1 MVKPFFAII
10 ALWLCLVPAAAQQ
23 RVSEAQMRQQIN
35 AAAMKMT
42 TMQCDFVQTKRVRML
57 NDKMVSRG
65 RMYCHQ
71 PGKLRW
77 EYTSP
82 YAYTFVLNGSKA
94 LVDAGG
100 CRDVVSVSQSKLF
113 KEIARVM
120 MGTLAGKSLS
130 DSNNFTTTIAA
141 TSTEYVATLVPKQ
154 KAMKQ
159 MFARIVLHFNRR
171 TAAVEK
177 VEMHEPKG
185 DSTII
190 ELKNVKTNTAINA
203 KVFDI
208 N

>member
-1 MVKPFFAII
+1 MVKPFLALI

-35 AAAMKMT
+35 AAASKMT

-65 RMYCHQ
+65 RMYCQQ

-82 YAYTFVLNGSKA
+82 YAYTFVLNGAKA

-100 CRDVVSVSQSKLF
+100 RRDVVSVSQSKLF
-113 KEIARVM
+113 REIARVM

-130 DSNNFTTTIAA
+130 DSKNFTTTLAS
-141 TSTEYVATLVPKQ
+141 TTTEYVATLVPKQ
-154 KAMKQ
+154 KAMRQ

-185 DSTII
+185 DTTVI

-208 N
+208 D